1 MAGGMQQLGQQRSPA
16 VFIDDDA
23 TVHWAITKLTA
34 CNSTLQVTTF
44 FQQFGRDGGNALTE
58 CSCLNTGS
66 SSGLTRLQGAGEVK
80 WCEKEA

>member
-1 MAGGMQQLGQQRSPA
+1 
-16 VFIDDDA
+16 
-23 TVHWAITKLTA
+23 
-34 CNSTLQVTTF
+34 LQVTTF